1 MKSLIMILLTI
12 FTGLQVYAQNN
23 LSGKIT
29 DKETNGPLVGV
40 HIYIADLQKGT
51 TTNTEGLFEIKNLPQ
66 GLFLI
71 EIGYLGYANQ
81 AVKTAIQGET
91 TLNIELA
98 PSITEISE
106 IVITGTSASTER
118 KLNPIPTIVIDKLS
132 SQQSTSTNI
141 IDAISTQPGI
151 SQITTGGAISKPVI
165 RGLGYNR
172 VVVLNNNIRQEGQQ
186 WGDEHGIEIDEYSV
200 DRVEIIK
207 GPGSLMYGSD
217 AMAGVIHF
225 LAPKPVEEGKII
237 GNLMTNY
244 QTNNNL
250 IGYSAMNAGN
260 INGINWLARL
270 SSKTA
275 GNYENAYDG
284 KVYNSGFKELNFNG
298 IVGINKKW
306 GYSQLHFSNFNQAL
320 GLIEGERDSLGNF
333 IKLSVV
339 NGTTVEEKSVT
350 KNDLRGYGIDIPR
363 QGINHFKVAST
374 SKVFFKNTSLSL
386 NFAFQQNSRKEF
398 ADPLDEQATDL
409 FFLLNTFNYDIKY
422 LLPEFKE
429 WQTSLGINGMQQS
442 SYNKGEEFLI
452 PEYNLFDVGVFA
464 LTQKSFNKFHLSGGF
479 RYDFRNISS
488 LALYLDANDEPTNA
502 SDAISSV
509 KFGDFKTTYS
519 NVSGSVGGSYRL
531 TEKFLVKLNGSRGF
545 RSPNIAELG
554 SNGLHEGTFR
564 YELGN
569 TQLKP
574 ETSLQI
580 DAGLQYSSK
589 HVSLEL
595 AVFNNAIQNYIFLQK
610 LNSVGGGDSIIN
622 VSDPAPTFQF
632 VQGNANLY
640 GGEFEIDIHP
650 HPLDWLHFKNSFSFV
665 RGEQLNQSDSSK
677 YLPFMP
683 APKIQSEL
691 RANFKKLG
699 SRFRN
704 LYMRFDA
711 EHTFKQ
717 AEVLFAFN
725 TETPTQ
731 GYTLLG
737 AGIGANILSKNENKL
752 FSISLTVNNI
762 LDVAYQSHL
771 SRLKYAPQNEATGR
785 TGVFNMGRNFSIKML
800 IPLTF
805 RKKSQVK
812 ISF

>member
-1 MKSLIMILLTI
+1 MKSLLTMLFAILIGFQAYT
-12 FTGLQVYAQNN
+12 QNS
-23 LSGKIT
+23 LSGKII
-29 DKETNGPLVGV
+29 DKETNEPLFGV
-40 HIYIADLQKGT
+40 HIYITDLQKGA
-51 TTNTEGLFEIKNLPQ
+51 TTNIEGFFEIKNLPQ
-66 GLFLI
+66 GSFLV

-81 AVKTAIQGET
+81 AIKTTIQGET
-91 TLNIELA
+91 ILNIGL
-98 PSITEISE
+98 ITSTTEMSE

-132 SQQSTSTNI
+132 IQQTTSTNV
-141 IDAISTQPGI
+141 IDAIATQPGI
-151 SQITTGGAISKPVI
+151 SQVTTGGAISKPVI

-225 LAPKPVEEGKII
+225 LAPKPVEEGEII
-237 GNLMTNY
+237 GDLTTNY

-260 INGINWLARL
+260 LNGINWLARV

-275 GNYENAYDG
+275 GNYGNAYDG

-298 IVGINKKW
+298 MVGINKKW
-306 GYSQLHFSNFNQAL
+306 GYSQLHFSNFNQTL

-333 IKLSVV
+333 IKLAVV
-339 NGTTVEEKSVT
+339 NGTVEEKSVT
-350 KNDLRGYGIDIPR
+350 NNDLQGYGIDIPR

-374 SKVFFKNTSLSL
+374 SKIFLKNSSLSL

-422 LLPEFKE
+422 LLPEIKE
-429 WQTSLGINGMQQS
+429 WQTSIGVGGMQQS

-452 PEYNLFDVGVFA
+452 PEYNLFDAGVFA
-464 LTQKSFNKFHLSGGF
+464 LTQKSFNKFHFSGGF
-479 RYDFRNISS
+479 RYDVRNLNS
-488 LALYLDANDEPTNA
+488 LPLYLNDNDEPTGA
-502 SDAISSV
+502 SDGTSSV
-509 KFGDFKTTYS
+509 KFENFNTTYS
-519 NVSGSVGGSYRL
+519 NVSGSIGGSYRI
-531 TEKFLVKLNGSRGF
+531 TEKLLVKLNASRGF
-545 RSPNIAELG
+545 RSPNMAELG

-564 YELGN
+564 YEIGN

-574 ETSLQI
+574 ETSIQI
-580 DAGLQYSSK
+580 DAGLLYNSK
-589 HVSLEL
+589 HVSFEL
-595 AVFNNAIQNYIFLQK
+595 AVFNNTIQNYTFLQK
-610 LNSVGGGDSIIN
+610 LNSVGGGDSIIDL
-622 VSDPAPTFQF
+622 SDPAPTFQF

-640 GGEFEIDIHP
+640 GGEFAIDIHP
-650 HPLDWLHFKNSFSFV
+650 HPLDWLHFENSFSFV
-665 RGEQLNQSDSSK
+665 RGEQSNQPDSTK

-691 RANFKKLG
+691 RANFKKSG
-699 SRFRN
+699 SHLRN
-704 LYMRFDA
+704 LYMRVDVA
-711 EHTFKQ
+711 HTFEQ
-717 AEVLFAFN
+717 SEVLSAFG
-725 TETPTQ
+725 TETPTSA
-731 GYTLLG
+731 YTLLN
-737 AGIGANILSKNENKL
+737 AAIGASIINKKEKTL
-752 FSISLTVNNI
+752 FSISFAVSNL

-771 SRLKYAPQNEATGR
+771 SRLKYAPENQTTGR
-785 TGVFNMGRNFSIKML
+785 IGVFNMGRNFSVKL
-800 IPLTF
+800 LVPLTF
-805 RKKSQVK
+805 KKKS
-812 ISF
+812 